1 MKRKLT
7 MKETI
12 VVASTLFG
20 MFFFGAGNLIFP
32 VHLGQ
37 MAGSNSWPAIIGF
50 CITAVTVPILA
61 VAAIGN
67 THSDN
72 LMELSN
78 KVSGWY
84 GRVFTAV
91 LYLTIGP
98 FFAIPRC
105 ASVSFTTG
113 VAPIVGESHF
123 KLWQLIFTFIFFAF
137 VMYFSLR
144 PGKITTWIGRVINPL
159 FLIFLGILVFVAMI
173 HPGAPMSEVAP
184 VDAYKD
190 GALFNGLIEGYGTMD
205 AIAGLAFGIVIINV
219 VRDLGVDKDGDV
231 ARETLKAGVFTGILM
246 FVIYMLTIIMGAQ
259 SRGLFDVSDNGG
271 IALTQIAHHYL
282 GGIGSIVLA
291 LTITFACLKTA
302 IGLVTSCGEMF
313 VKLIPGKLN
322 YRGWAMFFTLFS
334 FIVSNVGLTA
344 IINYAV
350 PVLMLLYPLVTV
362 LIIMALCEKLFGK
375 SKYVYGWVTLGAF
388 IPAVFDFCKTLPE
401 GLQNALHISAM
412 TEFGR
417 RIFPFF
423 DLGLG
428 WVVPALIG
436 LVIGLVLTVAMR
448 GKDKKAAA

>member
-20 MFFFGAGNLIFP
+20 MFFGAGNLIFP

-37 MAGSNSWPAIIGF
+37 MAGSNTWPAIFGF
-50 CITAVTVPILA
+50 CVTAVTIPILA

-72 LMELSN
+72 LMDLSN

-84 GRVFTAV
+84 GRLFTAV

-123 KLWQLIFTFIFFAF
+123 KLWQFIFSFIFFAF
-137 VMYFSLR
+137 VMYFSLK

-159 FLIFLGILVFVAMI
+159 FLVFLGILVVVALI
-173 HPGAPMSEVAP
+173 NPGAPMSEVTP
-184 VDAYKD
+184 VDSYQS
-190 GALFNGLIEGYGTMD
+190 GAFFNGLIEGYGTMD

-231 ARETLKAGVFTGILM
+231 ARETLKSGVFTGILM
-246 FVIYMLTIIMGAQ
+246 FVIYMLIIIIGAQ
-259 SRGLFDVSDNGG
+259 SRGLFEVSDNGG
-271 IALTQIAHHYL
+271 IALAQISNHYL

-302 IGLVTSCGEMF
+302 IGLITSCGEMF
-313 VKLIPGKLN
+313 VKLVPGKLN

-350 PVLMLLYPLVTV
+350 PVLMLLYPMATV
-362 LIIMALCEKLFGK
+362 LIIMALTEKLFGK

-388 IPAVFDFCKTLPE
+388 IPAVFDFCKTLPA
-401 GLQNALHISAM
+401 GLQNALHIPAM
-412 TEFGR
+412 TDFGR
-417 RIFPFF
+417 SIFPFF

-436 LVIGLVLTVAMR
+436 LVIGLVLTFTMR
-448 GKDKKAAA
+448 GKGKKAAA